1 MAGPTQMSPQRWANQ
16 LTRMLDVVNG
26 LDRYPVD
33 VEELILEYSR
43 TVWPDDPVLGI
54 KSEELRG
61 FEGALVPIRERG
73 GWLII
78 SNSAAKDGRRRF
90 TVAHEAGHYLLHR
103 HLLPPD
109 GIRCGA
115 DSVIRGAGKDIE
127 QEADAFAAALL
138 MPSHDLRRQVDPKA
152 KPTLDELGALADR
165 YGVSLTAAVL
175 RWLGH
180 TERRSLMVVSTE
192 GFALWGRSSE
202 LAFKTGRYIRTSGV
216 PYEIPGGSGA
226 AQPHLVDECRAGIAH
241 AAGIWFDEEVE
252 EFSVH
257 ATAFDQVITLLHLG
271 GARPRWQE
279 PDEEPEPDVVDRF
292 AVSTRL
298 R

>member
-1 MAGPTQMSPQRWANQ
+1 MAGPTQMSPTRWANQ
-16 LTRMLDVVNG
+16 LTRMLDVVKG

-54 KSEELRG
+54 ESEELLG

-78 SNSAAKDGRRRF
+78 SNSAAKDGRRRS
-90 TVAHEAGHYLLHR
+90 TVAHETGHYVLHR

-109 GIRCGA
+109 GIRCGE
-115 DSVIRGAGKDIE
+115 DSVNRGAGKDIE
-127 QEADAFAAALL
+127 READEFAAVLL
-138 MPSHDLRRQVDPKA
+138 MPSHDLRRQIDPKA
-152 KPTLDELGALADR
+152 KPTLDELAALADR
-165 YGVSLTAAVL
+165 YGVSLTAAIL

-180 TERRSLMVVSTE
+180 TERRSMMIVSTE

-202 LAFKTGRYIRTSGV
+202 PAFKTGRYIRTSGE

-226 AQPHLVDECRAGIAH
+226 AQPHLVDECRCGIAH
-241 AAGIWFDEEVE
+241 PTGVWFDEEVE

-257 ATAFDQVITLLHLG
+257 ATTFDQVITLLHFG
-271 GARPRWQE
+271 ETRPRWQARE
-279 PDEEPEPDVVDRF
+279 KELERDVVDRF
-292 AVSTRL
+292 AVLARL